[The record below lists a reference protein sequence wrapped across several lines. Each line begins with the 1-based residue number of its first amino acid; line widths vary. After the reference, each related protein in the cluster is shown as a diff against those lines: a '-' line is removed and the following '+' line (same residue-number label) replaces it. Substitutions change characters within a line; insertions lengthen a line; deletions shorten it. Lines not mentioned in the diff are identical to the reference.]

1 MSRDGRQ
8 PFIMS
13 DREILADSR
22 TLAYRL
28 FRVLPDTAFGLR
40 LLHLMARPPR
50 FLWPKGIRIARHQ
63 IAGHTPGHTIP
74 VWVLRPRN
82 ATGGLPMV
90 LHLHGGGYA
99 IGAPEQDFRL
109 LAMLIE
115 TTPSIV
121 VAPAYRLSLDHPFPA
136 GFNDAA
142 TALGWMATMAATL
155 GGDPRGLFVMGQ
167 SAGGGL
173 AAALSQWARD
183 SGAVRLSGQLLI
195 GAMLDDRTTELVEDR
210 QIPWSWGLHR
220 NRLAWDLYL
229 QGATNKLAEISYA
242 VPARR
247 DDLSGLAPAYGV
259 VGAADLFFTENT
271 TYFGQ
276 LAKSGAASSLS
287 VVPNAYHGV
296 EVLASRSKAGRAFL
310 NTVRDQ
316 YKTMLTKRE
325 A

>member
-1 MSRDGRQ
+1 MSHRRPHLKVSG
-8 PFIMS
+8 
-13 DREILADSR
+13 REILADSR

-28 FRVLPDTAFGLR
+28 FRALPDTTFGLR
-40 LLHLMARPPR
+40 LLHLIARPPR
-50 FLWPKGIRIARHQ
+50 FLWPKGISITRHQ
-63 IAGHTPGHTIP
+63 IAGHAPGQTIP
-74 VWVLRPRN
+74 VWVLGPRN
-82 ATGGLPMV
+82 STGRLPMV

-109 LAMLIE
+109 LAKLIE

-121 VAPAYRLSLDHPFPA
+121 VTPAYRLSLDHPFPA

-155 GGDPRGLFVMGQ
+155 GGDPHRLFVMGQ

-173 AAALSQWARD
+173 AAALSHWARD
-183 SGAVRLSGQLLI
+183 SGAVRLSGQLLL

-210 QIPWSWGLHR
+210 KIPWSWGPQR
-220 NRLAWDLYL
+220 NRLAWNLYL
-229 QGATNKLAEISYA
+229 QSATNEFAEISYA

-247 DDLSGLAPAYGV
+247 DDLSGLAPTYGV
-259 VGAADLFFTENT
+259 VGAADLFFNENT
-271 TYFGQ
+271 AYFGQ
-276 LAKSGAASSLS
+276 LAKSGVASSLS

-296 EVLASRSKAGRAFL
+296 EVLASRSKAGRTFL

-316 YKTMLTKRE
+316 YKTMLTIGE
-325 A
+325 S